1 MTIKLHHL
9 GALSLSLLVIFSLSS
24 CCSRVGKLPNGYT
37 RVDAPSDIIKVGQI
51 VAIYTQP
58 RKIQQIANQDG
69 IDDKLIKKG
78 KSANLTSTEAATIET
93 DLTINI
99 NDLISSQLK
108 VGYKNFV
115 SIELSDTKIN
125 DVSLD
130 IAAREL
136 RKYLSENPDSMILI
150 KEKLSGGTKIDVI
163 TSVFVADLKIIIDD
177 KTAFA
182 AGVDIEKIKS
192 IVAAKT
198 KVGYESGSTLI
209 VTGNQLV
216 VGYQIDPSLIK
227 LIVSGE
233 LNRIR

>member
-1 MTIKLHHL
+1 
-9 GALSLSLLVIFSLSS
+9 
-24 CCSRVGKLPNGYT
+24 VGKLPNGYT